1 MEKKS
6 DYTKELFEIILS
18 LKSNLDNCIQ
28 LIKKITD
35 ENNQL
40 NSDNTNLTRK
50 LSELEEE
57 MKNYTKVSFV
67 SNLSK
72 QITEKDQ
79 QIILLKKKVCKLES
93 DLSNSQISDDANEDL
108 LVEINANKQSNKRNI
123 DISSVKDENEVMDTT
138 REEEEVNNLVQ
149 DEQSKKKKEHP
160 DLKIDE
166 KHKEDGSEEE
176 NTKDEQDDDEV
187 EDDDSGNE
195 QEDEEEDD
203 NQDEEEDSENEQD
216 DNEGDEDTS
225 ENEQDDN
232 EGDEDTSENE
242 QDDDEEDNENNEE
255 DESGDEYSDEEEI
268 EFEIKKI
275 GKKKYY
281 VSNELPPGVYSIEED
296 DIGEKLGNFIN
307 NKLVKSA

>member
-40 NSDNTNLTRK
+40 NSDNTNLTGK

-93 DLSNSQISDDANEDL
+93 DLSNSQINNDTNEDL
-108 LVEINANKQSNKRNI
+108 LVEINANKESNKRNI
-123 DISSVKDENEVMDTT
+123 DISSVKDENEVIDTT
-138 REEEEVNNLVQ
+138 REEEERNNINEQ
-149 DEQSKKKKEHP
+149 DEQDEDDKE
-160 DLKIDE
+160 
-166 KHKEDGSEEE
+166 GSE
-176 NTKDEQDDDEV
+176 
-187 EDDDSGNE
+187 NE

-203 NQDEEEDSENEQD
+203 NEDDEEDSENEQD
-216 DNEGDEDTS
+216 DDEGDE
-225 ENEQDDN
+225 
-232 EGDEDTSENE
+232 EDSENE
-242 QDDDEEDNENNEE
+242 QDDDEGDEDDSENEQDDDEGDEDESENEQEE
-255 DESGDEYSDEEEI
+255 DEGDEDESENEQDDEVESGDEYSDEEEI

>member
-93 DLSNSQISDDANEDL
+93 DLSNSQINNDTNEDL
-108 LVEINANKQSNKRNI
+108 LVEINANKESNKRNI
-123 DISSVKDENEVMDTT
+123 DISSVKDENEVIHTT
-138 REEEEVNNLVQ
+138 REEEERNNLVQ
-149 DEQSKKKKEHP
+149 NEQSKKKKERL

-166 KHKEDGSEEE
+166 KHEEDSSE
-176 NTKDEQDDDEV
+176 D
-187 EDDDSGNE
+187 
-195 QEDEEEDD
+195 DD
-203 NQDEEEDSENEQD
+203 NQDDEEDSENEQD
-216 DNEGDEDTS
+216 DDEGDEDDS
-225 ENEQDDN
+225 ENEQEED
-232 EGDEDTSENE
+232 EGDEDDNE
-242 QDDDEEDNENNEE
+242 EEEDNGNNEE
-255 DESGDEYSDEEEI
+255 DEEEDDEVESGDEYSDEEEI

>member
-40 NSDNTNLTRK
+40 NSDNTNLTGK

-93 DLSNSQISDDANEDL
+93 DLSNSQINNDTNEDL
-108 LVEINANKQSNKRNI
+108 LVEINANKESNKRNI
-123 DISSVKDENEVMDTT
+123 DISSVKDENEVIDTT
-138 REEEEVNNLVQ
+138 REEEERNNINEQ
-149 DEQSKKKKEHP
+149 DEQDEDDKE
-160 DLKIDE
+160 
-166 KHKEDGSEEE
+166 GSE
-176 NTKDEQDDDEV
+176 
-187 EDDDSGNE
+187 NE

-203 NQDEEEDSENEQD
+203 NEDDEEDSENKQDDDEGDEEDSENEQD
-216 DNEGDEDTS
+216 DDEGDED
-225 ENEQDDN
+225 D
-232 EGDEDTSENE
+232 SENE
-242 QDDDEEDNENNEE
+242 QDDDEGDEDESENEQEE
-255 DESGDEYSDEEEI
+255 DEGDEDESENEQDDEVESGDEYSDEEEI

>member
-93 DLSNSQISDDANEDL
+93 DLSNSQINNDTNEDL
-108 LVEINANKQSNKRNI
+108 LVEINANKESNKRNI
-123 DISSVKDENEVMDTT
+123 DISSVKDENEVIHTT
-138 REEEEVNNLVQ
+138 REEEERNNLVQ
-149 DEQSKKKKEHP
+149 NEQSKKKKERL
-160 DLKIDE
+160 DLKVDE
-166 KHKEDGSEEE
+166 KHEEDSSE
-176 NTKDEQDDDEV
+176 D
-187 EDDDSGNE
+187 
-195 QEDEEEDD
+195 DD
-203 NQDEEEDSENEQD
+203 NQDDEEDSENEQD
-216 DNEGDEDTS
+216 DDEGDEDDS
-225 ENEQDDN
+225 ENEQEED
-232 EGDEDTSENE
+232 EGDEDDNE
-242 QDDDEEDNENNEE
+242 EEEDNGNNEE
-255 DESGDEYSDEEEI
+255 DEEEDDEVESGDEYSDEEEI